1 MVKKKSRSKS
11 SGRWLQEHFDDEYVK
26 KSQKD
31 GYRSRAVY
39 KLLEIDEKDQL
50 LKPGMTVVDLGAA
63 PGSWSEVAAQ
73 RVGEKGRVIALDIL
87 PMDSLP
93 GVIFIQGDFREEGPY
108 NALLEALGDNPV
120 DLVMSDMA
128 PNISGMKAVD
138 QPRAMYLAE
147 LALELARKV
156 LKPGGDLLVKAF
168 NGEGIDAYKQELRKD
183 FNKLIVRKP
192 RASRPRSPEIYLLAR
207 GYNL

>member
-73 RVGEKGRVIALDIL
+73 RVGEKGSVIALDIL

-93 GVIFIQGDFREEGPY
+93 GVTFIQGDFREEGPY
-108 NALLEALGDNPV
+108 NALLEALGDSQV

-183 FNKLIVRKP
+183 FKTLIVRKP

-207 GYNL
+207 GYNV

>member
-1 MVKKKSRSKS
+1 MGKKHSRSKT

-26 KSQKD
+26 KAQQD

-39 KLLEIDEKDQL
+39 KLLEIDEKDRL
-50 LKPGMTVVDLGAA
+50 LRPGMTVVDLGAA
-63 PGSWSEVAAQ
+63 PGSWSEVAVQ

-93 GVIFIQGDFREEGPY
+93 GVTFIQGDFRDEEPY
-108 NALLEALGDNPV
+108 NALLEVLDGSPV

-128 PNISGMKAVD
+128 PNISGMKGVD

-147 LALELARKV
+147 LALELARNV
-156 LKPGGDLLVKAF
+156 LKPGGGLLIKVF
-168 NGEGIDAYKQELRKD
+168 NGEGLDAFKRELRKEFD
-183 FNKLIVRKP
+183 QIIVRKP
-192 RASRPRSPEIYLLAR
+192 KASRPRSAEIYLLAR

>member
-26 KSQKD
+26 QAQKD

-93 GVIFIQGDFREEGPY
+93 GVTFIQGDFREEGPY
-108 NALLEALGDNPV
+108 NALLEALGDSQV

-207 GYNL
+207 GYKL

>member
-93 GVIFIQGDFREEGPY
+93 GVTFIQGDFREEGAY
-108 NALLEALGDNPV
+108 NALLEAVGDSLV

-156 LKPGGDLLVKAF
+156 LRPGGDLLVKAF
-168 NGEGIDAYKQELRKD
+168 NGEGIDAFKQELRKD
-183 FNKLIVRKP
+183 FKTLVVRKP
-192 RASRPRSPEIYLLAR
+192 KASRPRSPEIYLLAR
-207 GYNL
+207 GYNV

>member
-73 RVGEKGRVIALDIL
+73 RVGEKGLVIALDIL

-108 NALLEALGDNPV
+108 NDLLEALGDSQV

-207 GYNL
+207 GYNV